1 MAGRE
6 INSGSGAGL
15 SERSLHLLTALVDR
29 YIREG
34 QPVGSKALSEVL
46 PLSSASIRNV
56 MAELEDRGYL
66 QSPHTSAGR
75 VPTDRAYR
83 LFVDTRIMADQPLE
97 KLLTQEVKQQFDTNL
112 SPAKIAE
119 SVSGILSDLTR
130 QAGLVMLPRSQQHW
144 FRLIDFLPLAENRV
158 LVVLVLNEEEVQNR
172 VIHTD
177 RAYSEKE
184 LQQAAR
190 YINEH
195 FAGRTVDSVRQ
206 SLVDS
211 MREDKSAIDQ
221 LMELAIDL
229 AGQALDEVAPKES
242 DYVVAG
248 QANLMDE
255 QSSNMERL
263 RELFEAFQQKK
274 DILHLMERCSS
285 GQGVQIFIGEE
296 SGYDVLGDFSV
307 ITAPYESQGVP
318 VGVLG
323 VIGPRRMA
331 YDKVVPMVDI
341 TARLLGVALKSS

>member
-1 MAGRE
+1 MAST
-6 INSGSGAGL
+6 NLSSGL
-15 SERSLHLLTALVDR
+15 SDRSLHLLTALVDR

-34 QPVGSKALSEVL
+34 QPVGSKALSEVV
-46 PLSSASIRNV
+46 PLSSASIRHV
-56 MAELEDRGYL
+56 MAELEELGYL

-83 LFVDTRIMADQPLE
+83 LFVDTRIMADHSIE
-97 KLLTQEVKQQFDTNL
+97 KLLTREVKKQLDANL
-112 SPAKIAE
+112 SPAKVAE
-119 SVSGILSDLTR
+119 SVSGILSELTR
-130 QAGLVMLPRSQQHW
+130 QAGLVMLPRSQQLW

-158 LVVLVLNEEEVQNR
+158 LAVLVLNEQEVQNR
-172 VIHTD
+172 VIRTD

-184 LQQAAR
+184 LQKAAR
-190 YINEH
+190 FINAH
-195 FAGRTVDSVRQ
+195 FSGRSVDEVRQ
-206 SLVDS
+206 ALLSS
-211 MREDKSAIDQ
+211 MREDRSAIDR
-221 LMELAIDL
+221 LMELAIEL

-242 DYVVAG
+242 DYVIAG

-307 ITAPYESQGVP
+307 ITAPYESKGVP

-331 YDKVVPMVDI
+331 YEKVVPMVDI
-341 TARLLGVALKSS
+341 TARLLGAALKSQG

>member
-1 MAGRE
+1 LA
-6 INSGSGAGL
+6 NVDL
-15 SERSLHLLTALVDR
+15 SDRSLHLLTVLVDR

-34 QPVGSKALSEVL
+34 QPVGSKALSEVV

-75 VPTDRAYR
+75 IPTDRAYR
-83 LFVDTRIMADQPLE
+83 LFVDTRILADESLE
-97 KLLTQEVKQQFDTNL
+97 QLFSRQVQQKLDTNL
-112 SPAKIAE
+112 SSAKVAE

-130 QAGLVMLPRSQQHW
+130 QAGLVMLPRSQQLW

-158 LVVLVLNEEEVQNR
+158 LVVLVLNDQEVQNR

-177 RAYSEKE
+177 RTYTEGE

-195 FAGRTVDSVRQ
+195 FAGRSVDDVRLL
-206 SLVDS
+206 LVDS
-211 MREDKSAIDQ
+211 MREDKSAIDK

-229 AGQALDEVAPKES
+229 AGQAFEEVSAGEG

-263 RELFEAFQQKK
+263 RELFEAFQHKK

-296 SGYDVLGDFSV
+296 SGYEVLGDFSV
-307 ITAPYESQGVP
+307 ITAPYEASGAP

-341 TARLLGVALKSS
+341 TARLLGAALKS